1 MRLSSVFI
9 RVGAFAA
16 AAILSGVSAKVAVST
31 IESRSVIGVQEE
43 LLDYGHDWVTVIGDG
58 LQVILEGQA
67 PSEAERFRA
76 ISLSGR
82 VVDASRVIDNMSV
95 IASAGMIAPD
105 FAIEI
110 LRNDSGVS
118 LIGLVPASM
127 DRADLSKRIS
137 ALAGDGAVSDLLET
151 ADYTPPGD
159 WRPAVNYGLRALEM
173 LPRSKISVAPGRVAI
188 TASSD
193 SAEQKARLETQLAQQ
208 VPDLIDVALNIT
220 APRPVVSPYIT
231 RFSID
236 AKGAHLDVC
245 TADTQATVNR
255 IAETAKE
262 AGLVTE
268 PNCVLA
274 LGVPSK
280 TWGTAVVESIKAV
293 KTLGAATITLSDAD
307 VTLVASETVS
317 QEQFDSV
324 VAELKTKLPD
334 LFALEATLT
343 KPKAD
348 TDEALP
354 VLSLSLAEDGLVS
367 VAGPVSDDMSNVTAE
382 NYAKARFGADKV
394 SMTTEIVEG
403 LPSGWSVR
411 ALTGIEV
418 LSFLSNGSVVV
429 EPETVIVRG
438 ETGNSSASSEIAS
451 VLVDKLGQAQQFDI
465 DVKYVE
471 QLDPL
476 AGLPTP
482 EECVAQI
489 KILSVDRKITF
500 DPGKASIS
508 ADSLQLVD
516 DIADILRLC
525 LDLELEIAGYTD
537 SQGREEMNL
546 NLSQQRADSV
556 LSALRQRRIPTSAFT
571 AVGYGEADPIASNE
585 TEEGREANRRI
596 EFRLKRDEVPVED
609 TENAEVPADGAEAP
623 MADAGTTD
631 DAAAPSDDVAE
642 EETANPDIVIG
653 DENNPLS
660 GKAPK
665 SRPER
670 NE

>member
-1 MRLSSVFI
+1 MRLSSVFT
-9 RVGAFAA
+9 RVSAFAA
-16 AAILSGVSAKVAVST
+16 AAVLSGVAARVAVAT

-95 IASAGMIAPD
+95 VASAGMIAPD

-127 DRADLSKRIS
+127 DREALGKRI
-137 ALAGDGAVSDLLET
+137 ATLAADGVVSDLLET
-151 ADYTPPGD
+151 ADYTAPDD

-193 SAEQKARLETQLAQQ
+193 SPEQKARLETQLAQQ

-231 RFSID
+231 RFTID
-236 AKGAHLDVC
+236 TKGAHLDVC

-255 IAETAKE
+255 ITEAAKE
-262 AGLVTE
+262 AGLATA

-293 KTLGAATITLSDAD
+293 KVLGSATVTLSDAD
-307 VTLVASETVS
+307 VTLTAAETVS
-317 QEQFDSV
+317 QEQFDAV
-324 VAELKTKLPD
+324 VTELRGKLPD

-348 TDEALP
+348 TDEAAP
-354 VLSLSLAEDGLVS
+354 EISLSLSEEGMVS
-367 VAGPVSDDMSNVTAE
+367 VSGPLADDMSLVTAE
-382 NYAKARFGADKV
+382 NYAKARFGADNV
-394 SMTTEIVEG
+394 TMTTQIVEG

-418 LSFLSNGSVVV
+418 LSFLSSGSVIV
-429 EPETVIVRG
+429 EPETVVVRG

-451 VLVDKLGQAQQFDI
+451 VLVDKLGQAQRFDI
-465 DVKYVE
+465 DVTYVE
-471 QLDPL
+471 KLDPL

-482 EECVAQI
+482 EECVEQI
-489 KILSVDRKITF
+489 KVLSVGRKITF
-500 DPGKASIS
+500 DPGKATIS

-546 NLSQQRADSV
+546 NLSQQRAESV

-596 EFRLKRDEVPVED
+596 EFRLIKDETAPEDAVPEDAAQVEA
-609 TENAEVPADGAEAP
+609 AEDGAQEA
-623 MADAGTTD
+623 T
-631 DAAAPSDDVAE
+631 
-642 EETANPDIVIG
+642 ETAAQDTSNPDVVIG
-653 DENNPLS
+653 DENHPLS
-660 GKAPK
+660 GKTPK
-665 SRPER
+665 TRPEKS
-670 NE
+670 E

>member
-9 RVGAFAA
+9 RVGVFVI
-16 AAILSGVSAKVAVST
+16 AAIFSGLAARVTVAA

-43 LLDYGHDWVTVIGDG
+43 LLDYGHDWVSVIGDG

-95 IASAGMIAPD
+95 ADTAGMTAPD

-127 DRADLSKRIS
+127 DREDLSARIAKFAS
-137 ALAGDGAVSDLLET
+137 QGSVTDLLET
-151 ADYTPPGD
+151 ADYKAPDT
-159 WRPAVNYGLRALEM
+159 WRPSVTYALRALEM
-173 LPRSKISVAPGRVAI
+173 LPRSKISVSAGRVAI

-193 SAEQKARLETQLAQQ
+193 SPEQKARLETSLAQQ
-208 VPDLIDVALNIT
+208 VPDLVDVALNIT
-220 APRPVVSPYIT
+220 APRPVVSPFIT

-236 AKGAHLDVC
+236 ENGARFDVC
-245 TADTQATVNR
+245 TADTQTTLER
-255 IAETAKE
+255 IVEAAKAVGFE
-262 AGLVTE
+262 GD

-280 TWGTAVVESIKAV
+280 TWGTAVSQSILALKD
-293 KTLGAATITLSDAD
+293 LGFGTITLSDAD
-307 VTLVASETVS
+307 VTLVADETTS
-317 QEQFDSV
+317 QETFDNA
-324 VAELKTKLPD
+324 VADLANSLPD
-334 LFALEATLT
+334 LFALEATLL
-343 KPKAD
+343 KPK
-348 TDEALP
+348 EAIEGEVP
-354 VLSLSLAEDGLVS
+354 EFKLALNEDGTVS
-367 VAGPVSDDMSNVTAE
+367 VQGPLADELSFVTAE

-394 SMTTEIVEG
+394 TMETRIAEG

-418 LSFLSNGSVVV
+418 LSALTSGSVTVDPDTVV
-429 EPETVIVRG
+429 VVG
-438 ETGNSSASSEIAS
+438 ETGNESASSEIAS
-451 VLVDKLGQAQQFDI
+451 VLVDKLGQAQKFDI
-465 DVKYVE
+465 RVKYVE
-471 QLDPL
+471 QLDPN

-482 EECVAQI
+482 EECIAQI
-489 KILSVDRKITF
+489 KELGSERKITF

-508 ADSLQLVD
+508 STSLPLVN
-516 DIADILRLC
+516 DIAEVLRLC
-525 LDLELEIAGYTD
+525 MDLNLEIAGYTD

-546 NLSQQRADSV
+546 RLSQQRADSV

-596 EFRLKRDEVPVED
+596 EFRLIRDNAPVVD
-609 TENAEVPADGAEAP
+609 TETEVEVEADPVAASDEAP
-623 MADAGTTD
+623 AETADAPNEAT
-631 DAAAPSDDVAE
+631 SD
-642 EETANPDIVIG
+642 NPDVVIG
-653 DENNPLS
+653 DENHPLA
-660 GKAPK
+660 GVAPK
-665 SRPER
+665 SRPEKT
-670 NE
+670 E

>member
-16 AAILSGVSAKVAVST
+16 AALVSGVAARVAVAT

-95 IASAGMIAPD
+95 VATAGMIAPD

-118 LIGLVPASM
+118 LIGLVPATM
-127 DRADLSKRIS
+127 DRADLGRRIS
-137 ALAGDGAVSDLLET
+137 TMAGDGVVSDLLET
-151 ADYTPPGD
+151 ADYAAPDD
-159 WRPAVNYGLRALEM
+159 WRPAVNFGLRALEL

-193 SAEQKARLETQLAQQ
+193 SPEQKARLETQLAQQ

-231 RFSID
+231 RFTID
-236 AKGAHLDVC
+236 AKGTHLDVC
-245 TADTQATVNR
+245 TADTQASVNR
-255 IAETAKE
+255 ITEAAKD
-262 AGLVTE
+262 AGLTAT

-293 KTLGAATITLSDAD
+293 KSLGAATVTLSDAD
-307 VTLVASETVS
+307 VALVADETVT
-317 QEQFDSV
+317 QEQFDLV
-324 VAELKTKLPD
+324 VSDLTAKLPD
-334 LFALEATLT
+334 LFALEASLT
-343 KPKAD
+343 KPKAES
-348 TDEALP
+348 DETIP
-354 VLSLSLAEDGLVS
+354 ELSLSLTEEGLVS
-367 VAGPVSDDMSNVTAE
+367 VTGPVSDDMSNVTAE

-394 SMTTEIVEG
+394 TMVTEVVQG
-403 LPSGWSVR
+403 LPTGWSVR

-418 LSFLSNGSVVV
+418 LSFLSSGSVVV

-438 ETGNSSASSEIAS
+438 ETGNNSASSEIAS
-451 VLVDKLGQAQQFDI
+451 VLVDKLGQAQKFDI
-465 DVKYVE
+465 DIKYVE
-471 QLDPL
+471 KLDPL

-482 EECVAQI
+482 EECVEQI
-489 KILSVDRKITF
+489 KILSVGRKITF

-508 ADSLQLVD
+508 ASSLQLVD

-537 SQGREEMNL
+537 SQGAEEMNL
-546 NLSQQRADSV
+546 RLSQQRADSV
-556 LSALRQRRIPTSAFT
+556 LSALRQRRIPTSAFK
-571 AVGYGEADPIASNE
+571 AVGFGEADPIASNE

-596 EFRLKRDEVPVED
+596 EFRLTK
-609 TENAEVPADGAEAP
+609 AEAP
-623 MADAGTTD
+623 AE
-631 DAAAPSDDVAE
+631 DVAQTDNVD
-642 EETANPDIVIG
+642 TAEGATAESTNPDVVIG
-653 DENNPLS
+653 DKDHPLS

-665 SRPER
+665 TRPEQS
-670 NE
+670 E